1 MENQLAQFDQL
12 KADIALYV
20 APAKSV
26 VVSDKDTQ
34 SKAMTSVKDVVGWKK
49 KVEDKRKEMI
59 APLLERQ
66 REINEYAKQLTEPL
80 IEAECHLKK
89 QLIAWDQKLEAERQA
104 ELKRIALEAE
114 RKRKDAEEKAK
125 KEREEAEALEMFGQK
140 DDAVRSNLVAQ
151 AESERRS
158 VEIDREVRKEEK
170 AVLEN
175 KVSGIRTIWKY
186 EVHEES
192 KIPKEFWM
200 INESAISKAVKS
212 GVREIP
218 GVRIYE
224 EKTMGVR

>member
-20 APAKSV
+20 APAKAV

-80 IEAECHLKK
+80 VEAESHLKK
-89 QLIAWDQKLEAERQA
+89 QLIAWDQKLESERQA

-114 RKRKDAEEKAK
+114 KKRKEAEEKAK

-186 EVHEES
+186 EIHEES

-200 INESAISKAVKS
+200 VNEAAISKAVKS
-212 GVREIP
+212 GIREIP